1 MTSTIFQTVF
11 TVLLILIYIVTL
23 VRVLSGSKYKFVT
36 SMVVMLLLSNIGT
49 LANVYGSYCLYS
61 NYE

>member
-1 MTSTIFQTVF
+1 MF

-23 VRVLSGSKYKFVT
+23 MRVLSGSKYKFVT

-61 NYE
+61 HIED